1 MSGYLTD
8 YMDMKRELS
17 KMHRAKILNYACR
30 LGLILLLALSGAVF
44 ADTEQDLKAYIKD
57 STELLI
63 AKLEQERETY
73 YSDHEHFYTVMDE
86 ALDEVVDFRR
96 IAARVMGRYR
106 REATD
111 TQKDAFVEVFKKSL
125 FNAYGK
131 TLVESGDFS
140 IQVLGADISPRDQE
154 RATVDLEISTST
166 GSKFPV
172 VYAMYKNTDDQKWYL
187 ENVIVNGVNIG
198 LAFRDRFE
206 QQYAQFNGDLNLVV
220 TNWSSQLEDEKLK
233 VQE

>member
-1 MSGYLTD
+1 MIQQGRWVIG
-8 YMDMKRELS
+8 MRQIILS
-17 KMHRAKILNYACR
+17 
-30 LGLILLLALSGAVF
+30 LLLVVSGSVL
-44 ADTEQDLKAYIKD
+44 ADTKQDLKDYIKE

-63 AKLEQERETY
+63 NKLDQERDTY
-73 YSDHEHFYTVMDE
+73 YSDHDHFYTVMDE
-86 ALDEVVDFRR
+86 ALNQVVDFRR

-111 TQKDAFVEVFKKSL
+111 TQKEAFIEVFKKSL

-131 TLVESGDFS
+131 TLVESGDFA
-140 IQVLGADISPRDQE
+140 IQVLTADINPRDDE

-172 VYAMYKNTDDQKWYL
+172 VYAMYKNTDDKKWYL

-206 QQYAQFNGDLNLVV
+206 QQYSEHNGDLNLVV
-220 TNWSSQLEDEKLK
+220 ANWSSQLEDEKLK
-233 VQE
+233 RQE

>member
-1 MSGYLTD
+1 
-8 YMDMKRELS
+8 MKCELN
-17 KMHRAKILNYACR
+17 KMPITNLRNCAR
-30 LGLILLLALSGAVF
+30 QLGLVVLLVLSGAVF
-44 ADTEQDLKAYIKD
+44 ADSEQDLKVYVEG
-57 STELLI
+57 STELLVT
-63 AKLEQERETY
+63 KLEQERDAY
-73 YSDHEHFYTVMDE
+73 YSDHEHFYTVMDD
-86 ALDEVVDFRR
+86 ALDKVVDFRR

-106 REATD
+106 REASD

-140 IQVLGADISPRDQE
+140 IQVLGVDVSLRDE
-154 RATVDLEISTST
+154 RRATVDLEVNTSS
-166 GSKFPV
+166 GNKYPV

-220 TNWSSQLEDEKLK
+220 ANWSSQLEDEKSK
-233 VQE
+233 IEE